1 MIRTLVLNDG
11 TEIMMEDNSTIRN
24 ARVLSASKAEMVST
38 WDKFTNANLKKV
50 ETYIDGEFSGG
61 YSELVLDDETSVVQA
76 DGKILTEYHLREKTE
91 LEILRERVAA
101 LEAGQ
106 GVQDGAIDDLGI
118 VTSSLAEKVEGG
130 QA

>member
-11 TEIMMEDNSTIRN
+11 TEIVMEDNSTIRN

-50 ETYIDGEFSGG
+50 EKHIDGEFSGG

>member
-11 TEIMMEDNSTIRN
+11 TEIVMEDNSTIRN

-50 ETYIDGEFSGG
+50 ETHIDGEFSGG
-61 YSELVLDDETSVVQA
+61 YSELV
-76 DGKILTEYHLREKTE
+76 
-91 LEILRERVAA
+91 
-101 LEAGQ
+101 AGQ

>member
-1 MIRTLVLNDG
+1 MRT
-11 TEIMMEDNSTIRN
+11 
-24 ARVLSASKAEMVST
+24 
-38 WDKFTNANLKKV
+38 LKKV
-50 ETYIDGEFSGG
+50 ETHIDGEFSGG

>member
-1 MIRTLVLNDG
+1 M
-11 TEIMMEDNSTIRN
+11 
-24 ARVLSASKAEMVST
+24 
-38 WDKFTNANLKKV
+38 
-50 ETYIDGEFSGG
+50 
-61 YSELVLDDETSVVQA
+61 
-76 DGKILTEYHLREKTE
+76 
-91 LEILRERVAA
+91 EILRERVAA